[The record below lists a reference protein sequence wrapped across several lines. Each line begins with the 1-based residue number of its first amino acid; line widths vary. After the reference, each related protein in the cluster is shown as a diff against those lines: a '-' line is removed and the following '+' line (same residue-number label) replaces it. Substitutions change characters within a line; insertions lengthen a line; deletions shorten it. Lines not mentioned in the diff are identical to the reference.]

1 MLEAELLTPSEV
13 SDILKI
19 NYRKVLDMILL
30 GDISAVKIGRQY
42 RIDKYDLLEY
52 LNNNKTQ
59 RMA

>member
-1 MLEAELLTPSEV
+1 MLEAKLLTPSEV

-30 GDISAVKIGRQY
+30 GDISAIKIGRQY
-42 RIDKYDLLEY
+42 RIVKSDLLEY
-52 LNNNKTQ
+52 LNNNKIQ